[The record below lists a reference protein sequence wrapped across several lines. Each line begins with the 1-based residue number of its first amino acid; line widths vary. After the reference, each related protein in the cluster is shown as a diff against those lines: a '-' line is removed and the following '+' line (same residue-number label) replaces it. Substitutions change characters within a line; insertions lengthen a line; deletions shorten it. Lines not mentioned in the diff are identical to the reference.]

1 MRRGRLHD
9 RIPFQIA
16 CMGELGTAFAALIN
30 QDFFR
35 FPAAI
40 HNGFID
46 HGLVGNHLI
55 DFHAARGGHDHFRL
69 RIFNPYRQFIGCKAA
84 KHHRVN
90 RAQARTSQHRHRR
103 FWDHR
108 HVDDHAIPFAHPLC
122 SQHACNFRD
131 TVTQCRVT
139 VALLFARHGRVVN
152 QRRVITTSLFA
163 VIIEC

>member
-1 MRRGRLHD
+1 MS
-9 RIPFQIA
+9 
-16 CMGELGTAFAALIN
+16 ELSAAFATLIN

-69 RIFNPYRQFIGCKAA
+69 RIFNPYRQLIRCKAA

-90 RAQARTSQHRHRR
+90 RAQTRTSQHRHRR

-108 HVDDHAIPFAHPLC
+108 HVNDDTITFAHPLR

-152 QRRVITTSLFA
+152 QRSVIATALLA